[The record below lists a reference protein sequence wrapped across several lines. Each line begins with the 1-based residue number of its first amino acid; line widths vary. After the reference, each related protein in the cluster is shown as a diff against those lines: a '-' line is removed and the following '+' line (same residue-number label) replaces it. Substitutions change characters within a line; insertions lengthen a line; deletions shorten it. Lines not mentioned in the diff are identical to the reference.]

1 LLYGYTPTLYWLQL
15 LYYIFCT
22 IVLLLGLTWL
32 TSAIRVFVKDIGN
45 FITVVIQI
53 GFWATPIFWSL
64 DLVPQEYRYIFE
76 LNPAFYIVEG
86 FRDSLIAQVWFW
98 EKGYLTP
105 YFLMMVLFTFVVGAV
120 VFRKLRVHFGDV
132 L

>member
-1 LLYGYTPTLYWLQL
+1 
-15 LYYIFCT
+15 
-22 IVLLLGLTWL
+22 LLLGLTWL